1 MFVALSAKK
10 RCPASHALVLPQLF
24 SVTCGAELLLFYI
37 VSLSEEAKR
46 MQTGLRTLSAG
57 KRWRDVGLGLTKV
70 FSGES
75 HKR

>member
-1 MFVALSAKK
+1 MRSRQRPKEKVAPNERSAING
-10 RCPASHALVLPQLF
+10 VLYMD
-24 SVTCGAELLLFYI
+24 E
-37 VSLSEEAKR
+37 K
-46 MQTGLRTLSAG
+46 TGSAG